1 MKIAIACDHG
11 GYPLKEAV
19 IGYLKEDGHEL
30 MDLGVH
36 SEEVSVDYPQ
46 YGYQCAQAVA
56 GGQAERGIV
65 ICGTG
70 VGISIAAN
78 KVKGIRCALC
88 AGTKMA
94 EMARRHNDANMLALG
109 ARILEEA
116 DALGILRVFMETG
129 FDGGR
134 HQRRV
139 DLLNS
144 Y

>member
-70 VGISIAAN
+70 VGISIFVDS
-78 KVKGIRCALC
+78 KKS
-88 AGTKMA
+88 
-94 EMARRHNDANMLALG
+94 E
-109 ARILEEA
+109 RIG
-116 DALGILRVFMETG
+116 DWW
-129 FDGGR
+129 
-134 HQRRV
+134 
-139 DLLNS
+139 
-144 Y
+144 